1 MRRHTRFK
9 NEAGAKDVRLILCV
23 LVFVVI
29 GLSAKAQSTVNDRTV
44 IMVLFDGFAPAML
57 EAVSAPNFDRIKH
70 EGAWSR
76 HLIPAFPTVSMI
88 NHTSIATGCWP
99 EHHGIMSNVFD
110 DPIRG
115 HYDEDQDAD
124 WLTGCESLW
133 SAAERQGKKAAVYNY
148 TGRWSRTRGELAH
161 FTNPTVPWKDGE
173 SDAVILG
180 SALDQLRAQTA
191 DRPALIVLYFG
202 FPDEQAHY
210 DGVTT
215 QKTLSAV
222 RRADTVI
229 GQIMAAIDALPAGR
243 EASLVIGADH
253 GMTPVGPI
261 INLQRILNRHDIKA
275 RSAAAGTDAL
285 LYLQPGESL
294 ERVISDLGGY
304 GDLFDIYPKGHYP
317 DYAHLGAGARAGDAL
332 IVAKP
337 PYWIE
342 GRDRFPPWTAW
353 AGIDHIWPIAFTPI
367 YGGLKAS
374 HGYPPQMVD
383 MHGIFFA
390 WGAGIAKGVEIPALN
405 TIDIHP
411 TVMKLMGL
419 EPGQPVDGRAVKAVF
434 NTAP

>member
-1 MRRHTRFK
+1 MRLFLYALICLVLGLTT
-9 NEAGAKDVRLILCV
+9 GAH
-23 LVFVVI
+23 
-29 GLSAKAQSTVNDRTV
+29 SAPLDRTV

-57 EAVSAPNFDRIKH
+57 DAVSAPNFDRIKR

-76 HLIPAFPTVSMI
+76 HLVPAFPTVSMI

-124 WLTGCESLW
+124 WLTGCEPIW
-133 SAAERQGKKAAVYNY
+133 VAAERQGKKAAVYNY
-148 TGRWSRTRGELAH
+148 FGRWSRTRGDLAH
-161 FTNPTVPWKDGE
+161 FVNPTVPWKQRE
-173 SDAVILG
+173 PAEIILG
-180 SALDQLRAQTA
+180 RALDHLASKST
-191 DRPALIVLYFG
+191 DRPDLIVLYFG
-202 FPDEQAHY
+202 FPDEPAHY
-210 DGVTT
+210 EGMTAD
-215 QKTLSAV
+215 KTGSAV
-222 RRADTVI
+222 RRADAVI
-229 GQIMAAIDALPAGR
+229 GQIMTAIQAMPAGR
-243 EASLVIGADH
+243 EATLVIGTDH
-253 GMTPVGPI
+253 GMAPVGPI
-261 INLQRILNRHDIKA
+261 INLQRILNRHNIMA
-275 RSAAAGTDAL
+275 RSAAAGTDAF

-294 ERVISDLGGY
+294 DRVMASLGAY
-304 GDLFDIYPKGHYP
+304 NDLFDIYPKGHYP
-317 DYAHLGAGARAGDAL
+317 DYAHLGASARAGDAL

-374 HGYPPQMVD
+374 HGYPPQMTD

-390 WGAGIAKGVEIPALN
+390 WGAGIAQGVEIPALD

-411 TVMKLMGL
+411 TVMKLLGL
-419 EPGQPVDGRAVKAVF
+419 GPGQPVDGHAIPAVF
-434 NTAP
+434 NLPAP